1 MGGAVKKEVP
11 GLELVA
17 PFRTLDETR
26 GLTIFIS
33 CLGLLGLVIYITN
46 QRTKEI
52 GVRKVIGATVTQ
64 LIVLLSGD
72 FLKLI
77 GLAILIALPISW
89 WGSRKWLENFTYKTS
104 LSWWVFAAGGAA
116 LLLIALAILTLR
128 TLRAAM
134 ANPVKAL
141 RSE

>member
-1 MGGAVKKEVP
+1 MWA
-11 GLELVA
+11 
-17 PFRTLDETR
+17 T

-52 GVRKVIGATVTQ
+52 GIRKVVGATITQ
-64 LIVLLSGD
+64 LIVLLSRD

-89 WGSRKWLENFTYKTS
+89 WGSRKWLENFAYKTS
-104 LSWWVFAAGGAA
+104 LSWWVFAAGASA
-116 LLLIALAILTLR
+116 LLLIALVILCIR

-134 ANPVKAL
+134 ANPVNAL